1 MIIKKIA
8 APLFLIIIFV
18 SCNQQ
23 KTEHPTTAIETARA
37 FIKSSLIGD
46 FTNAETLL
54 VKDSENIALFN
65 AYKQFYERMPVEKKQ
80 HYKEASYE
88 INKLNE
94 LNDSIV
100 LINYSND
107 YMNKP
112 MDIKVVRTDNV
123 WNIDFKYTYSGN
135 LPID

>member
-1 MIIKKIA
+1 MMTKKMFVVFSLILV
-8 APLFLIIIFV
+8 LF
-18 SCNQQ
+18 SCNQH
-23 KTEHPTTAIETARA
+23 KTERPSTAIETGRV
-37 FIKSSLIGD
+37 FIKASLIGD
-46 FTNAETLL
+46 FSTAETLL

-65 AYKQFYERMPVEKKQ
+65 AYKQFYDRMPVDKKQ

-94 LNDSIV
+94 ANDSTV
-100 LINYSND
+100 LINYAND

-112 MDIKVVRTDNV
+112 MEIKVVRNNAI
-123 WNIDFKYTYSGN
+123 WSIDFKYTYSGN

>member
-1 MIIKKIA
+1 MMTKKMFVVFSFMLV
-8 APLFLIIIFV
+8 LF
-18 SCNQQ
+18 SCNQH
-23 KTEHPTTAIETARA
+23 KPERPSTAIETGST
-37 FIKSSLIGD
+37 FIKASLIGD
-46 FTNAETLL
+46 FNTAETLL

-65 AYKQFYERMPVEKKQ
+65 AYKQFYDRMPVDKKQ

-94 LNDSIV
+94 ANDSTV
-100 LINYSND
+100 LINYAND

-112 MDIKVVRTDNV
+112 MEIKVVRNNAI
-123 WNIDFKYTYSGN
+123 WSIDFKYTYSGN